1 MNDRLIL
8 SPPPAKNILL
18 SSGEDIETAINKLNN
33 STNTN
38 KTKIDSLETSVKTLN
53 NSIDTLNKDLS
64 DLKKSLGDA
73 AYLNI
78 FRSWDTAGQS
88 KSYVTKSTFEVL
100 ATQLGDGVTE
110 VGQYIDMHT
119 KGRNTDYDK
128 RIQT

>member
-1 MNDRLIL
+1 MDVE
-8 SPPPAKNILL
+8 S
-18 SSGEDIETAINKLNN
+18 AINRLDN
-33 STNTN
+33 SISTN

-73 AYLNI
+73 AYLNV

-88 KSYVTKSTFEVL
+88 KSYVSKSTYEVL
-100 ATQLGDGVTE
+100 ATQLSDGVTE

-119 KGRNTDYDK
+119 KGRHTDYDK

>member
-1 MNDRLIL
+1 MIGWYCP
-8 SPPPAKNILL
+8 PPPAKNILL

>member
-1 MNDRLIL
+1 MDVE
-8 SPPPAKNILL
+8 S
-18 SSGEDIETAINKLNN
+18 AINRLDN
-33 STNTN
+33 SISTN
-38 KTKIDSLETSVKTLN
+38 KTKIDSLETSVNSLSKSLESTINSVNNSVKTLN

-73 AYLNI
+73 AYLNV

-88 KSYVTKSTFEVL
+88 KSCVSKSTYEVL
-100 ATQLGDGVTE
+100 ATQLSDGVTE

-119 KGRNTDYDK
+119 RGRNTDYDK